1 MKDKDLK
8 EEFDKEIEKEKEL
21 EEAEIEQG
29 QAKVKKNSKFLSF
42 LNGVAVGVFI
52 YALVKNKFLP
62 LKYEL
67 MAIGLVGLFAIIG
80 ILVKKKPLKLL
91 MTILILAI
99 AFVLFYGQSKIDQL
113 FRRKDH
119 VTQTMSFIV
128 LKESEIKTKK
138 DAKGKSFS
146 YASNINK
153 ELWDDFKEKE
163 ANEYKVMDDLSI
175 FTDLE
180 DQVKSLYKGNEDVML
195 FDEAN
200 RARVEEIFKDF
211 SEKTRVLGS
220 YEYNVKEKENENE
233 GAVNIT
239 KEPFTV
245 LISGIDTTGPVS
257 TVSRTDVNVLM
268 LVNPKE
274 KRILL
279 VSIPR
284 DAYLPVREFGGA
296 KDKLTHTGLKGIKS
310 TENTLSD
317 YFGIDVNYY
326 VKVNFTSVWNIIDII
341 GNIDVYS
348 HYTFTGYE
356 GSHFEKGMNNLNSK
370 QALEFARTRK
380 TVEGGDYT
388 RGVHQMEIIKA
399 TINKILSPSGILQ
412 LGSIVN
418 EVSKNL
424 DTDMSSDEVS
434 KLISY
439 QLDTGTGW
447 KIDQMQLD
455 GRGKTGHYSYL
466 IPDQNIY
473 VMEPDEDSKNEIK
486 AAMDKIL
493 EK

>member
-1 MKDKDLK
+1 MKDKELK

-21 EEAEIEQG
+21 EEAKIDL
-29 QAKVKKNSKFLSF
+29 KKDKIKKNSKFLSF
-42 LNGVAVGVFI
+42 LIVLSVAIFI
-52 YALVKNKFLP
+52 YSLFHNKLLP

-67 MAIGLVGLFAIIG
+67 IAIAVVGLFAIIG
-80 ILVKKKPLKLL
+80 ILVKKKPVKIL

-99 AFVLFYGQSKIDQL
+99 ASVLFYGQSKIDQL
-113 FRRKDH
+113 FRKKDH
-119 VTQTMSFIV
+119 VTHTMSFIV
-128 LKESEIKTKK
+128 LKDSEIKTKE

-146 YASNINK
+146 YTSSMNK

-163 ANEYKVMDDLSI
+163 ANEYKVMDDLSV
-175 FTDLE
+175 FTEVE
-180 DQVKSLYKGNEDVML
+180 DQVKSLYAGNEDVML

-200 RARVEEIFKDF
+200 RARVEEIFEDF
-211 SEKTRVLGS
+211 NEKTRVLGS
-220 YEYNVKEKENENE
+220 YEFNVQQEEKENE
-233 GAVNIT
+233 GAVNVT

-257 TVSRTDVNVLM
+257 TVSRTDVNILM

-274 KRILL
+274 KKILL

-284 DAYLPVREFGGA
+284 DAYLPVREFGGE

-310 TENTLSD
+310 TQNTLSD
-317 YFGIDVNYY
+317 YFGVDINYY
-326 VKVNFTSVWNIIDII
+326 VKVNFTSVWNIIDIV

-388 RGVHQMEIIKA
+388 RGVHQMEIIKG

-424 DTDMSSDEVS
+424 DTDMSSAEVS
-434 KLISY
+434 SLISY

-447 KIDQMQLD
+447 EFDQMQLD
-455 GRGKTGHYSYL
+455 GQGKMGHYSYM

-486 AAMDKIL
+486 EAMDKIL